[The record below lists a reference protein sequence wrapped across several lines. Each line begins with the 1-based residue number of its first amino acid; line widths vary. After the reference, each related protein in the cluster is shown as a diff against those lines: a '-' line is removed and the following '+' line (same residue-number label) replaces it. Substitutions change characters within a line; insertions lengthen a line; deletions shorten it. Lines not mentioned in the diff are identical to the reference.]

1 MSKQEQ
7 EVMLGNGRDI
17 ICDKCNIPLKVE
29 YVTLAYVGATFPV
42 ELFKC
47 PECGSVYIPPTLAR
61 GRMLQVEKA
70 LEDK

>member
-1 MSKQEQ
+1 MNKQEQ
-7 EVMLGNGRDI
+7 IPQGNAEDI
-17 ICDKCNIPLKVE
+17 ICVKCGVPLKLGK
-29 YVTLAYVGATFPV
+29 VTLAYVGSTFPV